1 MTAVA
6 VAAGAR
12 IRPRL
17 GPGLSRLI
25 TYTFL
30 LAFVL
35 YVLSPFLAILVTSIA
50 QDWFGGRILP
60 GSLTLRWFDWAF
72 NVTNLPGVM
81 ANSFIIAGLTI
92 AISLVI
98 GIPTAWALGRRHVRA
113 RNVLMTLILLP
124 KTVPPITFALGLS
137 REFYSFDLVD
147 THLGVALAHTT
158 LALPFVVLIM
168 SATFAG
174 LDERVLEAG
183 RVCGGN
189 WFRNLVHLVLP
200 MAMPGLMASVLFTF
214 VTSFNEFTLT
224 LVTYGPDTLTLTVQ
238 TYLAIGDGFL
248 EVASAISVV
257 LLVPSVILL
266 LLIQRQI
273 RPENILGGVK
283 GL

>member
-1 MTAVA
+1 MTA
-6 VAAGAR
+6 AALTSAGR
-12 IRPRL
+12 TRPRIVA
-17 GPGLSRLI
+17 GVSRLLL
-25 TYTFL
+25 YTFL

-35 YVLSPFLAILVTSIA
+35 YVLSPFLAILVTSVA
-50 QDWFGGRILP
+50 QDWFGGRVLP

-72 NVTNLPGVM
+72 NVTNLPRVM
-81 ANSFIIAGLTI
+81 GNSFLIAGLTI
-92 AISLVI
+92 VISLGV
-98 GIPTAWALGRRHVRA
+98 GLPTAWALGRRQVRA

-124 KTVPPITFALGLS
+124 RTVPPITFALGLS
-137 REFYSFDLVD
+137 RQFYSFDLVD
-147 THLGVALAHTT
+147 THLGVALAHAT

-168 SATFAG
+168 SATFQG

-200 MAMPGLMASVLFTF
+200 MATPGLMAAVLFTF

-238 TYLAIGDGFL
+238 TYLAIGDGFF
-248 EVASAISVV
+248 EVASAISVA
-257 LLVPSVILL
+257 LLVPSVLL
-266 LLIQRQI
+266 LILIQRQI
-273 RPENILGGVK
+273 RPENLLGGVK

>member
-6 VAAGAR
+6 VGAGHRMRSHLA
-12 IRPRL
+12 PRV
-17 GPGLSRLI
+17 SRLLI
-25 TYTFL
+25 YTFL

-35 YVLSPFLAILVTSIA
+35 YVLSPFLAILVNSVA
-50 QDWFGGRILP
+50 EGWFGGRVLP
-60 GSLTLRWFDWAF
+60 AGLTLRWFDWAF
-72 NVTNLPGVM
+72 NVTNLPKVM
-81 ANSFIIAGLTI
+81 GNSFIIAGLTI
-92 AISLVI
+92 AISLAI
-98 GIPTAWALGRRHVRA
+98 GLPTAWALGRRRVRA
-113 RNVLMTLILLP
+113 RNMLLTLILLP

-137 REFYSFDLVD
+137 REFYAFDLVD

-168 SATFAG
+168 SATFEG
-174 LDERVLEAG
+174 LDERVLDAG

-189 WFRNLVHLVLP
+189 WLRNLVHLVLP
-200 MAMPGLMASVLFTF
+200 MAMPGLMAAVLFTF

-224 LVTYGPDTLTLTVQ
+224 LVTYGPETLTLTVQ
-238 TYLAIGDGFL
+238 TYLSIGDGFL

-257 LLVPSVILL
+257 LLVPSVLL
-266 LLIQRQI
+266 LILIQRQI

>member
-6 VAAGAR
+6 AAALT
-12 IRPRL
+12 RPRPHL
-17 GPGLSRLI
+17 GSGLSRLLI
-25 TYTFL
+25 STFL

-35 YVLSPFLAILVTSIA
+35 YVLSPFLAILVTSVA
-50 QDWFGGRILP
+50 QDWFGGRVLP
-60 GSLTLRWFDWAF
+60 GGLTLRWFDWAF
-72 NVTNLPGVM
+72 NVTNLPKVM

-92 AISLVI
+92 AISLVV
-98 GIPTAWALGRRHVRA
+98 GLPTAWALGRRRIRA
-113 RNVLMTLILLP
+113 RNLLMTLILLP

-137 REFYSFDLVD
+137 REFYNLDLVD
-147 THLGVALAHTT
+147 THLGVALAHAT

-168 SATFAG
+168 SATFEG

-183 RVCGGN
+183 RVCGGS
-189 WFRNLVHLVLP
+189 WLRNLVHLVLP
-200 MAMPGLMASVLFTF
+200 MAMPGLMAAVLFTF

-248 EVASAISVV
+248 EVASAISVI
-257 LLVPSVILL
+257 LLVPSVLL
-266 LLIQRQI
+266 LILIQRQI
-273 RPENILGGVK
+273 RPEAILGGVK

>member
-6 VAAGAR
+6 IAVGAR
-12 IRPRL
+12 MRPRL
-17 GPGLSRLI
+17 GAGLSRLLM
-25 TYTFL
+25 YTFL

-35 YVLSPFLAILVTSIA
+35 YILSPFVAILVTSVA
-50 QDWFGGRILP
+50 EGWFGGRVLP

-72 NVTNLPGVM
+72 NVTNLPRVM

-92 AISLVI
+92 VISLVI
-98 GIPTAWALGRRHVRA
+98 GLPTAWALGRRHVRGGI
-113 RNVLMTLILLP
+113 VLMTLILLP

-168 SATFAG
+168 AATFEG
-174 LDERVLEAG
+174 LDERVLDAG

-189 WFRNLVHLVLP
+189 WLRNLVHLVLP
-200 MAMPGLMASVLFTF
+200 MAMPGLMAAVLFTF

-224 LVTYGPDTLTLTVQ
+224 LVTYGPETLTLTVQ

-248 EVASAISVV
+248 EVASAISVI
-257 LLVPSVILL
+257 LLVPSVFLL
-266 LLIQRQI
+266 ILIQRQI

>member
-6 VAAGAR
+6 GAAGAR
-12 IRPRL
+12 TRPHL
-17 GPGLSRLI
+17 GSGVSRLLI
-25 TYTFL
+25 STFL

-35 YVLSPFLAILVTSIA
+35 YVLSPFLAILVTSVA
-50 QDWFGGRILP
+50 QDWFGGRVLP
-60 GSLTLRWFDWAF
+60 GGLTLRWFEWAF
-72 NVTNLPGVM
+72 NVTNLPKVM

-98 GIPTAWALGRRHVRA
+98 GLPTAWALGRRRVRA
-113 RNVLMTLILLP
+113 RNLLMTLILFP

-137 REFYSFDLVD
+137 REFFNLDLVD
-147 THLGVALAHTT
+147 THLGVALAHAT

-168 SATFAG
+168 SATFEG

-183 RVCGGN
+183 RVCGGS
-189 WFRNLVHLVLP
+189 WIRNLVHLVLP
-200 MAMPGLMASVLFTF
+200 MAMPGLMAAVLFTF

-224 LVTYGPDTLTLTVQ
+224 LVTYGPETLTLTVQ

-248 EVASAISVV
+248 EVASAISVI
-257 LLVPSVILL
+257 LLVPSVLL
-266 LLIQRQI
+266 LILIQRQI
-273 RPENILGGVK
+273 RPEAILGGVK

>member
-6 VAAGAR
+6 VAANAR
-12 IRPRL
+12 MRPRFRFR
-17 GPGLSRLI
+17 LSRLLI
-25 TYTFL
+25 YTFL
-30 LAFVL
+30 LGFVL
-35 YVLSPFLAILVTSIA
+35 YVLSPFLAVLVTSVG
-50 QDWFGGRILP
+50 QDWFDGRVLP

-72 NVTNLPGVM
+72 SVTNLPKVM

-92 AISLVI
+92 AISLAI
-98 GIPTAWALGRRHVRA
+98 GLPTAWALGRRRIRA
-113 RNVLMTLILLP
+113 RNVLMALILLP
-124 KTVPPITFALGLS
+124 KMVPPITFALGLS
-137 REFYSFDLVD
+137 REFYSLDLVNS
-147 THLGVALAHTT
+147 HLGVALAHTI

-168 SATFAG
+168 SATFES

-189 WFRNLVHLVLP
+189 WLRNLVHLVLP
-200 MAMPGLMASVLFTF
+200 MAMPGLMAAVLFTF

-257 LLVPSVILL
+257 LLVPSILL
-266 LLIQRQI
+266 LILIQRQI
-273 RPENILGGVK
+273 RPEMILGGVK